1 MLTAEPLQQRAV
13 QWCLEEVTGK
23 EGAFLEDVPVA
34 LLRTLRE
41 SFEGELGDADVSVLE
56 DVEAGDI
63 SAD

>member
-1 MLTAEPLQQRAV
+1 MPF
-13 QWCLEEVTGK
+13 EEVTGK

-56 DVEAGDI
+56 DVVVDEAALDSGCG
-63 SAD
+63 AHKLAE